1 MLTVNADNLNRFMRC
16 QGSRLLTVS
25 TVESATNPAR
35 DEGIAAHWAA
45 CEVFNGRFSLVE
57 LIDRKAPNG
66 VYISAEMAEHISDYL
81 HNIVDRKTSF
91 AGMEIDT
98 SWTGPTL
105 QVNGRA
111 DHISL
116 SADGNILHVDDFK
129 YGWRI
134 VEPEEN
140 YTLIWHAI
148 GWLMNNG
155 QNRLTPEVV
164 FTIHQPRPHHPD
176 GKRREW
182 RISYLECLNFYRD
195 LSATF
200 ENPSDTLNT
209 GEHCG
214 KCPSLE
220 TCPAAQKAA
229 MNAVDIS
236 ELAFNDEMDNT
247 QLSHTLDTLN
257 RASKAIENRLKACE
271 ELAKHRIKQGAI
283 VENYTLQESLSNRN
297 WKAGTTPELLQTLTG
312 IDVAERKLPTPKQAE
327 VKGISPEIVAVFC
340 ERKST
345 GTRLI
350 RANADTTAKRI
361 FGEK

>member
-16 QGSRLLTVS
+16 QGSRLLAVS
-25 TVESATNPAR
+25 TVESAPNPAR

-45 CEVFNGRFSLVE
+45 CEVFNGRHTLVE

-66 VYISAEMAEHISDYL
+66 VYISAEMAEHVSDYL
-81 HNIVDRKTSF
+81 HTIVDRKTNF

-98 SWTGPTL
+98 SWVGQTW

-140 YTLIWHAI
+140 WTLIWHAV
-148 GWLMNNG
+148 GWIMQKQSAVPNI
-155 QNRLTPEVV
+155 V
-164 FTIHQPRPHHPD
+164 FTIHQPRPHHHD

-182 RISYLECLNFYRD
+182 RMGIRELYGLQESLFRAL
-195 LSATF
+195 
-200 ENPSDTLNT
+200 ENPSDMLNT

-236 ELAFNDEMDNT
+236 ELAFNDEMNNA
-247 QLSHTLDTLN
+247 QLSHELDTLN

-297 WKAGTTPELLQTLTG
+297 WKPGTTPELLQTLTG

-327 VKGISPEIVAVFC
+327 VKGISPEIVAAFC

-345 GTRLI
+345 GTRLT